1 MRKSRPCR
9 PAVERPMSHQ
19 WTTWRCIFYFEWIA
33 LAHFNI
39 GSFMCFWKWYVR
51 KEIGNQEQ
59 RWVDY
64 GIDDQS
70 PLKLLIYNF

>member
-9 PAVERPMSHQ
+9 PTVERPMSHQ

-39 GSFMCFWKWYVR
+39 GVLCVFGSDMYV
-51 KEIGNQEQ
+51 K
-59 RWVDY
+59 
-64 GIDDQS
+64 
-70 PLKLLIYNF
+70 KLVIKNNDELTMA